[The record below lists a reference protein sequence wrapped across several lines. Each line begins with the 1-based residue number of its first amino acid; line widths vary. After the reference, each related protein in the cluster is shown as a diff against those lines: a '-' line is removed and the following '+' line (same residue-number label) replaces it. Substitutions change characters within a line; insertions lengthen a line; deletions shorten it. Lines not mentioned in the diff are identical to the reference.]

1 MDKEEFVIM
10 RQKELGGGKLYLAQN
25 LKYLR
30 EQKGVS
36 QQNIADVLE
45 TNQSAVA
52 NWEQN
57 HRKLDIEMIIR
68 LAEYFGVTLD
78 DLVLRDLRPP
88 IPRYSGNIRYLRL
101 SHGIT
106 QEDMAKFLCVSKASY
121 CKYENGVVDI
131 GIEKLSKLADFF
143 GVTLDQ
149 LVKQDLLKEQ

>member
-1 MDKEEFVIM
+1 MLFRSGVN
-10 RQKELGGGKLYLAQN
+10 LYLAQN

-30 EQKGVS
+30 ERKGLS
-36 QQNIADVLE
+36 QREFSADLGLSRATVG
-45 TNQSAVA
+45 
-52 NWEQN
+52 NWETGE
-57 HRKLDIEMIIR
+57 RKPDIEMIIR

-106 QEDMAKFLCVSKASY
+106 QEQMEELLGLKNKSILSLIEAGKSGISI
-121 CKYENGVVDI
+121 ENL
-131 GIEKLSKLADFF
+131 EKLADFF

-149 LVKQDLLKEQ
+149 MVKQDLSNER